1 MIRVVTVIHRNTK
14 GKYNTV
20 TNENKLQMDYEIFK
34 NPSGEE
40 ANKLAIVRFL
50 KLNCFDL
57 KGEIEAGR
65 TGYFRGPFI
74 KKLLLL
80 FVYLLIFFFWRQ
92 T

>member
-1 MIRVVTVIHRNTK
+1 MEYK
-14 GKYNTV
+14 
-20 TNENKLQMDYEIFK
+20 IFK
-34 NPSGEE
+34 NLNPSGEE

-65 TGYFRGPFI
+65 TGYFRRPFI
-74 KKLLLL
+74 TKLLLL
-80 FVYLLIFFFWRQ
+80 LIFFWRE